1 MRDDLDEKDPKSLDD
16 KELLELLK
24 KKVDSWYSFFKD
36 NIVDGRERKRFAF
49 GDQWEDQTAEEYKNT
64 GKVMLTTNKL
74 NPYIRRLVSEIKT
87 FTPQG
92 AVSRV
97 DDTAQSSELAK
108 ALENKLRKISLKSN
122 SKNAYQVAFRDGL
135 TCGYGAI
142 SASLDYA
149 SNKTFRQ
156 EVGTSCLMFPA
167 RVGFDPA
174 ATKITKYDGDYSF
187 DYTSMTK
194 NEFKN
199 TYGFIPESSQPFV
212 STFSLED
219 GRAFNIDWI
228 TEDRICVFDFYL
240 KEYFDVNLVKLQNGA
255 EMTRKQYNEMVDII
269 NKIEE
274 ETPGQVNQA
283 VFDEMKIVQK
293 RKAKDYKIRNYKFI
307 ADQILDRKK
316 WPSKYLPHVFM
327 DGDSYFLE
335 GKQHMQPFVKDAVD
349 SQRMLNFINSEIIQN
364 IKDANNEDYLVTPA
378 NIKGKDIQKMWKDKR
393 RRKGVL
399 VATPDPKNG
408 WMPQKQSPSQINPQ
422 LHPLSVKLEQDIRSS
437 LGVFQSN
444 EGSSD
449 GELSGKAEIVRV
461 MQGDKSN
468 SVFADNLIA
477 AIEQL
482 MRIQVDLIRNTALDT
497 QALDGV
503 DESGNET
510 SVPINKPLPF
520 GGVLNDISEGEYN
533 VEIKVSSGFTMQK
546 MNEYR
551 EILSYVG
558 AFPQMQQV
566 IPDIAA
572 QKLTTNE
579 SIDIANRA
587 KTMLPLPIQAQDK
600 GNPQGAAMAK
610 HQMQQQ
616 QQIQKMMQQ
625 MQVQAEQ
632 IKMLTE
638 KQKGD
643 SAERTSQANMMNAQ
657 TNRMTEAGKAQ
668 IEAAKLQTE
677 QQKAAMDL
685 ERERIKA
692 TASMVQ

>member
-1 MRDDLDEKDPKSLDD
+1 MRDGLEEKDPKSLDD

-24 KKVDSWYSFFKD
+24 KKVDSWYSFFKN
-36 NIVDGRERKRFAF
+36 NIIDGRDRKRFAF
-49 GDQWEDQTAEEYKNT
+49 GDQWEDQVAEEYKNT

-92 AVSRV
+92 TVKRT
-97 DDTAQSSELAK
+97 DDTEQNSELAK
-108 ALENKLRKISLKSN
+108 GLENKLRKISIKNN
-122 SKNAYQVAFRDGL
+122 SKNAYQAAFRDGL

-142 SASLDYA
+142 GASLDYE
-149 SNKTFRQ
+149 SNKTFKQ
-156 EVGTSCLMFPA
+156 DVGTETLMFPS

-174 ATKITKYDGDYSF
+174 ANEITKWDGDYSF
-187 DYTSMTK
+187 DYKSMTK

-199 TYGFIPESSQPFV
+199 TYGFIPESTDCVV
-212 STFSLED
+212 SAYSVED
-219 GRAFNIDWI
+219 GRGFNLDWM
-228 TEDRICVFDFYL
+228 TEDKICVFDFYL

-255 EMTRKQYNEMVDII
+255 ELTRKQYNEMIDTI
-269 NKIEE
+269 NGIEE
-274 ETPGQVNQA
+274 ETPGRVNSS
-283 VFDEMKIVQK
+283 VFEEMKIVQK
-293 RKAKDYKIRNYKFI
+293 RKAKDYKIMNYKFI
-307 ADQILDRKK
+307 TDQILERKK
-316 WPSKYLPHVFM
+316 WPSKYLKHVFM
-327 DGDSYFLE
+327 DGDSYFLDGE
-335 GKQHMQPFVKDAVD
+335 QHMQPFIKDAID

-364 IKDANNEDYLVTPA
+364 IKDSNNEDYLVTPA
-378 NIKGKDIQKMWKDKR
+378 NIKGKDIQKMWKDKK

-399 VATPDPKNG
+399 IATPDPKNG

-449 GELSGKAEIVRV
+449 GDLSGKAEIVRV

-482 MRIQVDLIRNTALDT
+482 MRIQLDLIKNTALDT
-497 QALDGV
+497 QSLEGIDDG
-503 DESGNET
+503 GNET
-510 SVPINKPLPF
+510 SLQINKPMPF
-520 GGVLNDISEGEYN
+520 GGVLNDISEGEFD

-579 SIDIANRA
+579 SMDIANRA
-587 KTMLPLPIQAQDK
+587 KAMLPLPIQAQDK
-600 GNPQGAAMAK
+600 SNPQAAQAAQQQLK
-610 HQMQQQ
+610 QQ
-616 QQIQKMMQQ
+616 QQIQQMMQQ
-625 MQVQAEQ
+625 MQQQAAQ

-643 SAERTSQANMMNAQ
+643 SAERTSQANMMNAV
-657 TNRMTEAGKAQ
+657 TNRQAEGGKAT
-668 IEAAKLQTE
+668 IEAAKLNTE
-677 QQKAAMDL
+677 REKAQMDL
-685 ERERIKA
+685 EKERLKTVGQII
-692 TASMVQ
+692 Q